1 MMNDDRGFGVQ
12 STKRGAYLIVPLHY
26 SDSIHGPSILH
37 TNIFIALNVGT
48 SRYWYAVQ
56 HYWTRHGF

>member
-1 MMNDDRGFGVQ
+1 MTDDRGFGVQ
-12 STKRGAYLIVPLHY
+12 STTRGAYLIVPLHY

-37 TNIFIALNVGT
+37 NFFALNVGT
-48 SRYWYAVQ
+48 SRSWYAVQ